1 MFSTWVYVPEGEELD
16 LVEEVYRRMGFPG
29 CVGSMDVTHIF
40 WDRCPKA
47 KRFLTKGKEGF
58 PSLAFQAVVEH
69 TKRIQHISKPFYGAT
84 NDVTITYQDTYPM
97 QLLSK
102 QIHAERT
109 FQTFNREGDVTY
121 WKGAYLLVDGGYPKT
136 GMLIDPSIKDFD
148 YYSVMWSE
156 WLESIRKDVECVFG
170 ILKSRFR
177 FLKNKNT
184 YHDINLIYHTVRV
197 AAILHNRLLL
207 YDGYD
212 QFDWESCNPDDEEA
226 EEPIIQQPAVIAEEA
241 LLTGELVEEVPAA
254 VTPGVLTPQPLGSQ
268 DNPIPF
274 SQGNYL
280 QLKGALKKHLS
291 YSFMQG
297 KLCWPRHFTK
307 FQKEKMPLLT
317 RALSRVDQLSRTL
330 FFVGPS
336 KLRRRNPVTNA
347 FTETIGNGLFA
358 QQKFVPG
365 DHLLNFVGTT
375 INKQEYLRRTEIGR
389 GGYIL
394 ANRNETVY
402 LDCYDQA
409 RSNTCWAS
417 MANSPYGCHF
427 VGTTSLVVPNAK
439 LVIFPQ
445 GSGNYICHKI
455 NKSRSRNCS

>member
-1 MFSTWVYVPEGEELD
+1 
-16 LVEEVYRRMGFPG
+16 
-29 CVGSMDVTHIF
+29 
-40 WDRCPKA
+40 
-47 KRFLTKGKEGF
+47 
-58 PSLAFQAVVEH
+58 
-69 TKRIQHISKPFYGAT
+69 
-84 NDVTITYQDTYPM
+84 
-97 QLLSK
+97 
-102 QIHAERT
+102 
-109 FQTFNREGDVTY
+109 
-121 WKGAYLLVDGGYPKT
+121 
-136 GMLIDPSIKDFD
+136 
-148 YYSVMWSE
+148 
-156 WLESIRKDVECVFG
+156 
-170 ILKSRFR
+170 
-177 FLKNKNT
+177 
-184 YHDINLIYHTVRV
+184 
-197 AAILHNRLLL
+197 
-207 YDGYD
+207 
-212 QFDWESCNPDDEEA
+212 
-226 EEPIIQQPAVIAEEA
+226 
-241 LLTGELVEEVPAA
+241 
-254 VTPGVLTPQPLGSQ
+254 
-268 DNPIPF
+268 
-274 SQGNYL
+274 
-280 QLKGALKKHLS
+280 
-291 YSFMQG
+291 MQG

-445 GSGNYICHKI
+445 GSGNYIWSLKAI
-455 NKSRSRNCS
+455 KSISRGQEIVVSYGKDYVYPNHYGPALM